1 MFELAQCSNGSQ
13 YITTDL
19 TDKNGCIR
27 VVSLSDSYQSV
38 ALSNSISVS
47 DPRGLS
53 CSKDGPDIWLEQ
65 L

>member
-19 TDKNGCIR
+19 TDKNDCIR

-38 ALSNSISVS
+38 AST
-47 DPRGLS
+47 
-53 CSKDGPDIWLEQ
+53 E
-65 L
+65 